1 MSESR
6 RQLQVSEMLTHMA
19 AEFFARESNSQSL
32 ITVTHADI
40 APDFKNATVFI
51 SVLPESYEEQVLH
64 FARRQRPEFREY
76 LKKHAR
82 LKALPFVEFEI
93 DYGEK
98 NRQRIDLLTQE

>member
-1 MSESR
+1 MASK

-19 AEFFARESNSQSL
+19 ADFFARESSGEAL

-40 APDFKNATVFI
+40 SPDFKNAMIFL
-51 SVLPESYEEQVLH
+51 SVLPEKFEEHVLH

-82 LKALPFVEFEI
+82 LKALPFVEFEL

-98 NRQRIDLLTQE
+98 NRQRIDLLTKE